1 MDSQGMFKLLAYAS
15 LADGTLADSER
26 AQLQSFAGWLKI
38 DAAQAEALI
47 EEAGKMAT
55 FELPEGADPYD
66 AFLDILDVVT
76 ADREL
81 DEAEG
86 TLLRQVGEK
95 CGLSNEDIEQ
105 RIAEALKRSD

>member
-1 MDSQGMFKLLAYAS
+1 MESHGMFKLLAYAS
-15 LADGTLADSER
+15 LVDGTLAESER
-26 AQLQSFAGWLKI
+26 AQLENFASWLKI
-38 DAAQAEALI
+38 DAATASQLI
-47 EEAGKMAT
+47 EEARKLES

-76 ADREL
+76 ADHEL
-81 DEAEG
+81 DDAEG

-95 CGLSNEDIEQ
+95 CGLSSEDIEQ